1 MELNHKR
8 IIRLYDLLKLWIL
21 SLFYCIFLG
30 SGGKRKDVETAR
42 NGISKHRKATRRL
55 PNDDDEDDD
64 TREASRPLMKKKKK
78 VHSAQKCK
86 CMYY

>member
-1 MELNHKR
+1 MEFNHKR
-8 IIRLYDLLKLWIL
+8 IINLLKLWIL
-21 SLFYCIFLG
+21 SLFDCIFLG

-78 VHSAQKCK
+78 VQSAQKCK
-86 CMYY
+86 SM

>member
-1 MELNHKR
+1 ME
-8 IIRLYDLLKLWIL
+8 LWIL

-42 NGISKHRKATRRL
+42 NGISKHRKATTRRL

-64 TREASRPLMKKKKK
+64 TLEASRPLMKKKKK
-78 VHSAQKCK
+78 KVQSAQKCK
-86 CMYY
+86 SMKY